1 MKKLYL
7 FTLLFFFCTT
17 GTQAQSLHPPVYQG
31 DQITAKKG
39 NISIHPILH
48 ASMVLQWNGKTI
60 YIDPYGGATRYA
72 AYPKPDLVL
81 ITDVHGDHMNK
92 KTLADLDLSNTEII
106 VPLAV
111 KDKLGKTIKV
121 KKTRTLANGK
131 KLKIMGIKIKAIPMY
146 NLPETAKTR
155 HPKGRGNGYI
165 ITLGGKR
172 LYISGDTE
180 DIKEMRALKHIDVAF
195 VCMNLPYTMK
205 VSNAASAV
213 LDFKPKVVYPF
224 HFRGKN
230 GFSDV
235 KKFKQLVNKGNKKIE
250 VRLREWYRKK

>member
-1 MKKLYL
+1 MKKLYIL
-7 FTLLFFFCTT
+7 TLLLLLCAT
-17 GTQAQSLHPPVYQG
+17 GTQAQS
-31 DQITAKKG
+31 DQIATKKG
-39 NISIHPILH
+39 NISIHPVLH
-48 ASMVLQWNGKTI
+48 AAMVLQWNGKTI
-60 YIDPYGGATRYA
+60 YIDPYGGAARYA

-92 KTLADLDLSNTEII
+92 KTLTALDLSNTEM
-106 VPLAV
+106 VMPKAV
-111 KDKLGKTIKV
+111 KEKLGTAIKA
-121 KKTRTLANGK
+121 KKILTLANGK
-131 KLKIMGIKIKAIPMY
+131 KLKIMGVRIKAVPMY

-180 DIKEMRALKHIDVAF
+180 DIKEMRALKNIDIAF

-205 VSNAASAV
+205 VSSAASAV
-213 LDFKPKVVYPF
+213 LDFKPKIVYPF
-224 HFRGKN
+224 HFRGKK

-235 KKFKQLVNKGNKKIE
+235 KKFKQLVNKGNKNIE
-250 VRLREWYRKK
+250 VRLREWYKK